1 MSITYNQLVNR
12 IKTTSED
19 TSTEFVG
26 DIPAFIE
33 RAEARLTREIDSY
46 GVVQYANSNLVAG
59 DPFITKPTDT
69 LIIKNLNILQTDGT
83 RINLLQRTDEYLN
96 DYWPQRTSTGVP
108 RYYANFGFD
117 NLLIAPTPNQNY
129 SCEISYIVQPTAAT
143 SVHQENFFTEYCA
156 NALFYA
162 SMKEACMFMKNY
174 TAAQVWEQDYQRAF
188 TDLLNEARR
197 TRQDDMRNNASPAG
211 GDNTLVKGSN

>member
-1 MSITYNQLVNR
+1 MSTTYTSLVNR
-12 IKTTSED
+12 IKVTTEND
-19 TSTEFVG
+19 ETDFNAE
-26 DIPAFIE
+26 IQHFIE
-33 RAEARLTREIDSY
+33 RAESRLIREIDSY
-46 GVVQYANSNLVAG
+46 GVVQYATSNLTVG
-59 DPFITKPTDT
+59 DPFVTKPNNT
-69 LIIKNLNILQTDGT
+69 LIIKNLNILRDGT
-83 RINLLQRTDEYLN
+83 RINLLQKTDEFLN
-96 DYWPQRTSTGVP
+96 DYWPQRTSTGIP

-117 NLLIAPTPNQNY
+117 RLLIAPTPVSAY
-129 SCEISYIVQPTAAT
+129 DCEMSYIVQPTAAT
-143 SVHQENFFTEYCA
+143 SVHQENFFTEYCS

-174 TAAQVWEQDYQRAF
+174 SAAQIWEQEYQRAF

>member
-1 MSITYNQLVNR
+1 MSTTYNLLVNR
-12 IKTTSED
+12 IKVTSEND
-19 TSTEFVG
+19 EPDFNAE
-26 DIPAFIE
+26 IQHFIS
-33 RAEARLTREIDSY
+33 RAEARLIREIDSY
-46 GVVQYANSNLVAG
+46 GVVQYSTSNLTSG
-59 DPFITKPTDT
+59 DPFITKPNNT
-69 LIIKNLNILQTDGT
+69 LIIKNLNIVRDGT
-83 RINLLQRTDEYLN
+83 RINLLQKTDEFLN
-96 DYWPQRTSTGVP
+96 DYWPQRTSTGIP

-117 NLLIAPTPNQNY
+117 RLLIAPTPVSAFN
-129 SCEISYIVQPTAAT
+129 CEMSYIVQPTAAT
-143 SVHQENFFTEYCA
+143 SVHQENFFTEYCS

-174 TAAQVWEQDYQRAF
+174 SAAQIWEQEYQRAF

>member
-1 MSITYNQLVNR
+1 MSITFNQLVER

-46 GVVQYANSNLVAG
+46 GVVQYATSNMVIG
-59 DPFITKPTDT
+59 DPFITKPVNT
-69 LIIKNLNILQTDGT
+69 LIIKNLNIIKSDGT
-83 RINLLQRTDEYLN
+83 RINLLQKTDEYLN
-96 DYWPQRTSTGVP
+96 DYWPQRTSVGVP
-108 RYYANFGFD
+108 RYYANFGFN
-117 NLLIAPTPNQNY
+117 NLLIAPTPVSAY
-129 SCEISYIVQPTAAT
+129 DCEMSYIVQPTAAT
-143 SVHQENFFTEYCA
+143 SVHQQNFFTEYCS

-174 TAAQVWEQDYQRAF
+174 SAAQVWEQEYQRAF